1 MQIILFTL
9 NDRHYAISTDMVE
22 EISKQIPSTNVPN
35 SPDWVEGIINLRGN
49 VVTLL
54 NLSKLLQQD
63 DSICYNNIIII
74 SNNDEKIGLMVQ
86 EVLQVLDIDSGD
98 IQTLN
103 SDEDDGMLGIVQI
116 GEEIIDIIEIE
127 KLLSKNE
134 GFI

>member
-9 NDRHYAISTDMVE
+9 NDRHYAIPTDMVE
-22 EISKQIPSTNVPN
+22 EISNQIPSTIVPN
-35 SPDWVEGIINLRGN
+35 SPAWVEGLINLRGN

-74 SNNDEKIGLMVQ
+74 TINDEKIGLLVQ
-86 EVLQVLDIDSGD
+86 DVLQVMDIAPEA
-98 IQTLN
+98 IQKLS
-103 SDEDDGMLGIVQI
+103 SDQDDGIMGVVQI
-116 GEEIIDIIEIE
+116 GEDIVDILGIE

>member
-86 EVLQVLDIDSGD
+86 EVLQVLDIEPED

-116 GEEIIDIIEIE
+116 GEEIIDILEIE

>member
-35 SPDWVEGIINLRGN
+35 SPEWVEGIINLRGN

-63 DSICYNNIIII
+63 DSICYNNIIIMN
-74 SNNDEKIGLMVQ
+74 NNDEKIGLMVQ
-86 EVLQVLDIDSGD
+86 EVLQVLDIEPED

-116 GEEIIDIIEIE
+116 GEEIIDILEIE

>member
-63 DSICYNNIIII
+63 DSICYNNIIIMN
-74 SNNDEKIGLMVQ
+74 NNDEKIGLMVQ
-86 EVLQVLDIDSGD
+86 EVLQVLDIEPED

-116 GEEIIDIIEIE
+116 GEEIIDILEIE